1 MSSVHTPAT
10 PAVSTGC
17 PTGTATRARTVDV
30 GIRRGQHQGRY
41 IDHPR
46 LGEGAGD
53 FLPGSAVNADSM
65 KPRVQAFPQV
75 MQAAR
80 KNFCRELSRTLGAGF
95 CVEARSHLGAAQE

>member
-10 PAVSTGC
+10 PAVSTGS
-17 PTGTATRARTVDV
+17 PPAPPPRARTVDV
-30 GIRRGQHQGRY
+30 GIRQHQGRY

-80 KNFCRELSRTLGAGF
+80 KTFAVSCHALWELASA
-95 CVEARSHLGAAQE
+95 